1 MNFIRSKQ
9 IIETIFCTRTKDSKG
24 PRDLR
29 DPRDPRDS
37 RDSRELGL
45 VRLGVRFGYI
55 RLS

>member
-37 RDSRELGL
+37 RELAL